1 MAGRDQHEQS
11 SKDGDAKMP
20 WAGGCERLDQAGKV
34 ILEGPVFQGR
44 SLDFTPETGE
54 LEALLQEEV
63 SWERSCWRLAQTVT
77 NPSKTMGG

>member
-44 SLDFTPETGE
+44 S
-54 LEALLQEEV
+54 
-63 SWERSCWRLAQTVT
+63 
-77 NPSKTMGG
+77 